1 MPKYKDL
8 RMDQKAYLIALGGK
22 IKSLRKDL
30 GLSQEEFAEQLGVN
44 RGTIIRIENGTQ
56 NSTIQML
63 LSISE
68 VLRVEIKDL
77 VAI

>member
-1 MPKYKDL
+1 MSYE
-8 RMDQKAYLIALGGK
+8 AYLIALGEK
-22 IKSLRKDL
+22 IKDQRKGF
-30 GLSQEEFAEQLGVN
+30 GLSQKQFAEQLGVN

-68 VLRVEIKDL
+68 VLRMEIGDL
-77 VAI
+77 VTV

>member
-1 MPKYKDL
+1 
-8 RMDQKAYLIALGGK
+8 MDHKAYLIALGEK

-30 GLSQEEFAEQLGVN
+30 GFSQKQFAEQLSVN

-68 VLRVEIKDL
+68 VLRMEIGDL
-77 VAI
+77 VTV

>member
-1 MPKYKDL
+1 MNHE
-8 RMDQKAYLIALGGK
+8 AYLIALGEK

-30 GLSQEEFAEQLGVN
+30 GFSQEQFAEQLGVN
-44 RGTIIRIENGTQ
+44 RGTVIRIESGTQ

-68 VLRVEIKDL
+68 VLRIEIGDL
-77 VAI
+77 VTV

>member
-1 MPKYKDL
+1 MNHE
-8 RMDQKAYLIALGGK
+8 AYLVALGEK

-30 GLSQEEFAEQLGVN
+30 GFSQEQFAEQLGVN
-44 RGTIIRIENGTQ
+44 RGTVIRIESGTQ

-68 VLRVEIKDL
+68 VLRIEIGDL
-77 VAI
+77 VTV